1 MIAFEGVGTGEGS
14 VLGGRQGV
22 GHSRQGPA
30 SWGKGL
36 MRVSV
41 SGYQLRGEPGNK
53 VGKRS

>member
-1 MIAFEGVGTGEGS
+1 MGTGEGS

-41 SGYQLRGEPGNK
+41 SGYQLRGEPDNK